1 MATAR
6 SSERLANGRFASGTW
21 LTPPLMTF
29 AAGAMVAG
37 TAIALALLFFTATGT
52 LDRFGRPLGTDFSS
66 FWTAGRMAL
75 EGHAAQAYD
84 WAQHLAMQK
93 RTHGTDMFFPWSYP
107 PVFLLV
113 AAAVAALPYVPA
125 LLAWQAASL
134 LAALAAFRAILP
146 QPGALLFAFGFP
158 AVLICLGHGQ
168 TGFLTAALLTGGILA
183 LPRSEVMAGVLFG
196 LLAYKPQFGLL
207 LPFVLAVGGYWRA
220 IAAAALTVLASV
232 GVTFALWGFPVWQAF
247 LDWLPLTQRIVFE
260 AGDTGFEKFQ
270 SIFAWVRLW
279 GGPLALAYALQGLVT
294 LGALVACVWIWRSG
308 ADHRLKG
315 AALLTGVLL
324 SSPYVLDYDL
334 VAFGMALALLAAH
347 GLERGFHPWEKTAL
361 ALAWFAPV
369 AAREVARLSYLPL
382 GFVMLAAVFVLI
394 LLRVRAEQAD
404 AASLAPG
411 AISYQRG

>member
-1 MATAR
+1 MSMVR
-6 SSERLANGRFASGTW
+6 SVERFASGRFASGTW
-21 LTPPLMTF
+21 LTPQLMTF

-37 TAIALALLFFTATGT
+37 TAIALGVLFFTATGT

-84 WAQHLAMQK
+84 WAQHLAMQQ

-107 PVFLLV
+107 PVFLAV

-146 QPGALLFAFGFP
+146 DRRALLFGFGFP

-183 LPRSEVMAGVLFG
+183 LPRHEILAGILFG

-207 LPFVLAVGGYWRA
+207 LPFVLAAGGYWRA
-220 IAAAALTVLASV
+220 IAAAAATVLASV
-232 GVTFALWGFPVWQAF
+232 GVTLALWGWPVWQAF

-279 GGPLALAYALQGLVT
+279 GGPLTLAYGLQGLVT
-294 LGALVACVWIWRSG
+294 LGALAGCLWTWRSG

-361 ALAWFAPV
+361 ALAWLVPV
-369 AAREVARLSYLPL
+369 CAREVAQLTYLPL
-382 GFVMLAAVFVLI
+382 GFLMLAAVFVLI
-394 LLRVRAEQAD
+394 VLRVRAETAET
-404 AASLAPG
+404 ARRLNLSGMVA
-411 AISYQRG
+411 